1 MSFTRFHDDEIRI
14 KKQLQQ
20 QTFPGRYLLDV
31 PGQGSSMPFQEDAH
45 LQLQKF
51 GANLRTNTINLE
63 SDLLGITRTI
73 GRDDEREQ
81 NYKTHEVTSEQISYS
96 KQQPFTEES
105 RASHPAWM
113 YRDLEHPVWEQPIL
127 DPQAN
132 LEKPFND
139 NIQTRILEKDY
150 YKPKISPKIP
160 SCNKDPFS
168 IDYYLSKN

>member
-14 KKQLQQ
+14 KKQLEQ
-20 QTFPGRYLLDV
+20 QTFPGRYQLDV

-45 LQLQKF
+45 VNLQKF

-63 SDLLGITRTI
+63 SDLMGLTRTL
-73 GRDDEREQ
+73 GRDDKSEQ
-81 NYKTHEVTSEQISYS
+81 NYKTHEVQSEQISYGVE
-96 KQQPFTEES
+96 KPFTEES

-113 YRDLEHPVWEQPIL
+113 YRDLEHPIWEQPFV
-127 DPQAN
+127 DPQVH
-132 LEKPFND
+132 LEKPFHD

-150 YKPKISPKIP
+150 YKPKVSPQLP
-160 SCNKDPFS
+160 CGEKDPFS